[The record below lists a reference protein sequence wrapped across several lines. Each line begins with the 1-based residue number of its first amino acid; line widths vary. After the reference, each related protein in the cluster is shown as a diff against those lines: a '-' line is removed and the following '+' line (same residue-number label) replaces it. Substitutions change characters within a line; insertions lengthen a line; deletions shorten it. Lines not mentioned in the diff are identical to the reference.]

1 MCIYQGRGT
10 LYYYVMNIIHNK
22 DIGTKQKALAINLD
36 PKIYGSFA
44 EIGAGQEVAANF
56 FKAGASSGTIAKTMS
71 AYDMTFSD
79 AIYGV
84 QQVKRY
90 VSEHRLI
97 SMLDHEYG
105 LLIERLAEQRGNNT
119 TFFAFSDTMSAL
131 NYTKTNE
138 GHGWMGVRFQ
148 LEPNGQFNDV
158 VLHVKLLDN
167 DTILQQQAVGILGV
181 NLMYACFYYNEIPPV
196 FLLSLIDNLTK
207 DRIQIDM
214 IRFEGPCFTRVDN
227 RLMSLHL
234 VKYGFSDAA
243 VFGPDGKNQ
252 QPSEVLYKKHIVVIR
267 GRFRP
272 IINVHL
278 DMLSNGVKQ
287 FMQEPD
293 VDKDNVMVITEL
305 TLQSLKER
313 DADENADID
322 EKDFLDRVDIL
333 CSLGQTVLISNFH
346 EYYKLVA
353 YLSKI
358 TKLKLGVVLGYPNL
372 EYIFSEEHYK
382 DLPGGILESFATL
395 FSRKVKLFVYP
406 TLRDGVIWNCLRFYP
421 PPHLIDLYRYLITN
435 DKIEDI
441 RHYNESNLHVQTD
454 IVLQLIKQ
462 GVEGWE
468 QYVPAEV
475 AAMIKDRHL
484 FGYTTETKVD
494 THIIEKIDE
503 AAVKP
508 PKVV

>member
-1 MCIYQGRGT
+1 
-10 LYYYVMNIIHNK
+10 MNAIHNK

-36 PKIYGSFA
+36 LQIYGSFA
-44 EIGAGQEVAANF
+44 EIGAGQDVAANF

-84 QQVKRY
+84 QQVRRY
-90 VSEHRLI
+90 VSEQRLI

-105 LLIERLAEQRGNNT
+105 LLIERLAAQRGNTT
-119 TFFAFSDTMSAL
+119 TFFAFADTMSAL
-131 NYTKTNE
+131 NYQKTND

-148 LEPNGQFNDV
+148 LEPGGMFNDV

-167 DTILQQQAVGILGV
+167 DNNLQQQAVGILGV
-181 NLMYACFYYNEIPPV
+181 NLMYACFYYYHIPPV
-196 FLLSLIDNLTK
+196 FLLSLMDGLSN

-214 IRFEGPCFTRVDN
+214 IRFEGPGFSKVDN

-243 VFGPDGKNQ
+243 VFGPDGKNL
-252 QPSEVLYKKHIVVIR
+252 QPSEVLHKKHIVVIR

-278 DMLSNGVKQ
+278 DMLRTGVKQ
-287 FMQEPD
+287 FMQESD
-293 VDKDNVMVITEL
+293 VDKTNVVVITEL

-313 DADENADID
+313 NADETAEID

-358 TKLKLGVVLGYPNL
+358 TKLKMGVVLGYPNL

-395 FSRKVKLFVYP
+395 FSRKVKLFIYP
-406 TLRDGVIWNCLRFYP
+406 TLRDGVIYNCLKFYP
-421 PPHLIDLYRYLITN
+421 PSHLIDLYRYLIAN
-435 DKIEDI
+435 NKIEDI
-441 RHYNESNLHVQTD
+441 RHYNENNLHVQTD

-462 GVEGWE
+462 GAKGWE
-468 QYVPAEV
+468 EYVPPEV
-475 AAMIKDRHL
+475 AAMIKDRCL
-484 FGYTTETKVD
+484 FGFPCEINPAKEDKTSSANIPGKV
-494 THIIEKIDE
+494 
-503 AAVKP
+503 
-508 PKVV
+508 

>member
-1 MCIYQGRGT
+1 MD
-10 LYYYVMNIIHNK
+10 VIHNK

-36 PKIYGSFA
+36 PQIYGSFA
-44 EIGAGQEVAANF
+44 EIGAGQDVAANF

-84 QQVKRY
+84 QQVRRY
-90 VSEHRLI
+90 VSENRLI
-97 SMLDHEYG
+97 SMLEHEYG
-105 LLIERLAEQRGNNT
+105 LLIERLAVQRGHTT
-119 TFFAFSDTMSAL
+119 TFFAFSDTVSAL
-131 NYTKTNE
+131 NYHKTNE

-148 LEPNGQFNDV
+148 LEPNGPFNDV

-167 DTILQQQAVGILGV
+167 DNNLQQKVVGILGV
-181 NLMYACFYYNEIPPV
+181 NLIYACFYYHEKPPL
-196 FLLSLIDNLTK
+196 FLLSLMDNLST
-207 DRIQIDM
+207 DRLQIDM
-214 IRFEGPCFTRVDN
+214 IRFEGPNFSKVDN

-243 VFGPDGKNQ
+243 VFGPDGKNL

-272 IINVHL
+272 LINVHM
-278 DMLSNGVKQ
+278 DMLNTGVKQ
-287 FMQEPD
+287 FLQEPD
-293 VDKDNVMVITEL
+293 VDRNNVIVISEL
-305 TLQSLKER
+305 TLQSLQER
-313 DADENADID
+313 DADPAAEID

-333 CSLGQTVLISNFH
+333 CSLGQTVMISNFH

-358 TKLKLGVVLGYPNL
+358 TKLKMGVVLGYPNL

-395 FSRKVKLFVYP
+395 FSRKVKLFIYP

-435 DKIEDI
+435 NKIEDI
-441 RHYNESNLHVQTD
+441 HHYSENNLNVQTD
-454 IVLQLIKQ
+454 KVLQLIKQ
-462 GVEGWE
+462 GAAGWE
-468 QYVPAEV
+468 EYVPPAV
-475 AAMIKDRHL
+475 ATMIKERSL
-484 FGYTTETKVD
+484 FGFNGEIRPADQIPAKGDKAPTGNR
-494 THIIEKIDE
+494 
-503 AAVKP
+503 
-508 PKVV
+508 

>member
-1 MCIYQGRGT
+1 MS
-10 LYYYVMNIIHNK
+10 IHNK
-22 DIGTKQKALAINLD
+22 DIGTKQKALAINLN

-44 EIGAGQEVAANF
+44 EIGAGQDVAANF
-56 FKAGASSGTIAKTMS
+56 FKAGAAAGTVAKTMS

-84 QQVKRY
+84 QKVKRY
-90 VSEHRLI
+90 VSETRLI

-105 LLIERLAEQRGNNT
+105 LLKERLAEQRGSST
-119 TFFAFSDTMSAL
+119 TFFAFSGTFSAL
-131 NYTKTNE
+131 NYYKTNE

-148 LEPNGQFNDV
+148 MEPNGEYHDV
-158 VLHVKLLDN
+158 VIHVKLLDN
-167 DTILQQQAVGILGV
+167 DNNLQQQAVGILGV
-181 NLMYACFYYNEIPPV
+181 NLIYACFYYNDTPPV
-196 FLLSLIDNLTK
+196 FLQSLMDNLSK

-214 IRFEGPCFTRVDN
+214 IRFEGPGFTKVDN

-272 IINVHL
+272 LINVHL
-278 DMLSNGVKQ
+278 DMLNQGVKQ
-287 FMQEPD
+287 FVQEPD
-293 VDKDNVMVITEL
+293 VDKKNVMVITEL
-305 TLQSLKER
+305 TLQALKER
-313 DADENADID
+313 DADPTAEID

-358 TKLKLGVVLGYPNL
+358 TSLKMGVVLGYPNL
-372 EYIFSEEHYK
+372 EYIFSEEHYRE
-382 DLPGGILESFATL
+382 LPGGILESFATL

-406 TLRDGVIWNCLRFYP
+406 TLRNGVIWNCLKFTP
-421 PPHLIDLYRYLITN
+421 PPHLIDLFRYLIAN
-435 DKIEDI
+435 NKIEDI
-441 RHYNESNLHVQTD
+441 RHYNENNLNVETD
-454 IVLQLIKQ
+454 KVLKFIKQ
-462 GVEGWE
+462 GTTGWE
-468 QYVPAEV
+468 EYVPNEV
-475 AAMIKDRHL
+475 ADIIKAKAL
-484 FGYTTETKVD
+484 FGYSSEPVV
-494 THIIEKIDE
+494 IDE
-503 AAVKP
+503 TIAPAGDLAETSSDSL
-508 PKVV
+508 

>member
-1 MCIYQGRGT
+1 MDS
-10 LYYYVMNIIHNK
+10 IIHNK
-22 DIGTKQKALAINLD
+22 DIGTKQKALAINLND
-36 PKIYGSFA
+36 KIYGSFA
-44 EIGAGQEVAANF
+44 EIGAGQDVAANF

-79 AIYGV
+79 AIYGA
-84 QQVKRY
+84 QQVRRY
-90 VSEHRLI
+90 VSESRLI
-97 SMLDHEYG
+97 SMLNHEYG
-105 LLIERLAEQRGNNT
+105 LLIERLAKQRGDQT
-119 TFFAFSDTMSAL
+119 TFFAFSDTIAAL
-131 NYTKTNE
+131 NYNKTNE

-148 LEPNGQFNDV
+148 LTPNGAFNDV

-167 DTILQQQAVGILGV
+167 DNNLQQQAAGILGV
-181 NLMYACFYYNEIPPV
+181 NLIYACFYYNAVPPV
-196 FLLSLIDNLTK
+196 FLLSLMDNLSR

-214 IRFEGPCFTRVDN
+214 IRFEGPDFDRVDN

-243 VFGPDGKNQ
+243 LFGPDGNNQ
-252 QPSEVLYKKHIVVIR
+252 QPSEALYKKHTVVVR

-272 IINVHL
+272 LINVHM
-278 DMLSNGVKQ
+278 DMLNTGVKQ
-287 FMQEPD
+287 FLQEPD
-293 VDKDNVMVITEL
+293 VDPKNVTVITEL

-313 DADENADID
+313 DADLNADID

-395 FSRKVKLFVYP
+395 FSRKVKLFIYP
-406 TLRDGVIWNCLRFYP
+406 TLRDGNILNCLKFFP
-421 PPHLIDLYRYLITN
+421 PPHLIDLFRYLLAN
-435 DKIEDI
+435 NKIEDI
-441 RHYNESNLHVQTD
+441 RHYNENNLNVDTD
-454 IVLQLIKQ
+454 NVLQLIKK
-462 GVEGWE
+462 GASGWE
-468 QYVPAEV
+468 DYVPAEV
-475 AAMIKDRHL
+475 ATMIKERCL
-484 FGYTTETKVD
+484 FGFACEPQFR
-494 THIIEKIDE
+494 EKMKKTSDPE
-503 AAVKP
+503 KELDKA
-508 PKVV
+508 

>member
-1 MCIYQGRGT
+1 
-10 LYYYVMNIIHNK
+10 MNSIHNK

-44 EIGAGQEVAANF
+44 EIGAGQDVAANF

-90 VSEHRLI
+90 VSEQRLI

-105 LLIERLAEQRGNNT
+105 LLIERLAAQRGDKT

-131 NYTKTNE
+131 NYQKTNDA
-138 GHGWMGVRFQ
+138 HGWMGVRFQ
-148 LEPNGQFNDV
+148 REPNGEYNDV
-158 VLHVKLLDN
+158 ILHVKLLDN
-167 DTILQQQAVGILGV
+167 DNNLQQQAVGILGV
-181 NLMYACFYYNEIPPV
+181 NLMYACFYYNEMPPV
-196 FLLSLIDNLTK
+196 FLLSLMDNLSR

-214 IRFEGPCFTRVDN
+214 IRFEGPNFSKVDN

-243 VFGPDGKNQ
+243 VFGPDGKNL
-252 QPSEVLYKKHIVVIR
+252 QPSEVLHKKHIVVIR

-278 DMLSNGVKQ
+278 DMLNTGVKQ

-293 VDKDNVMVITEL
+293 VDAKNVVVITEL

-313 DADENADID
+313 NADETAEID

-333 CSLGQTVLISNFH
+333 CSLGQTVLISDFH

-358 TKLKLGVVLGYPNL
+358 TILKLGVVLGYPNL
-372 EYIFSEEHYK
+372 EYIFTEDHYK
-382 DLPGGILESFATL
+382 DLPGGILESFAAL
-395 FSRKVKLFVYP
+395 FSRKVKLFIYP
-406 TLRDGVIWNCLRFYP
+406 TLRDGTIWNCLRFYP
-421 PPHLIDLYRYLITN
+421 PSHLIDLYRYLIAN
-435 DKIEDI
+435 NKIEDI
-441 RHYNESNLHVQTD
+441 RHYNESNLSIETD
-454 IVLQLIKQ
+454 NVLGMIKQ
-462 GVEGWE
+462 GAGVWE
-468 QYVPAEV
+468 QYVPTEV
-475 AAMIKDRHL
+475 AAMIKDRCL
-484 FGYTTETKVD
+484 FGYACDVEPAKQ
-494 THIIEKIDE
+494 K
-503 AAVKP
+503 
-508 PKVV
+508 

>member
-1 MCIYQGRGT
+1 MSA
-10 LYYYVMNIIHNK
+10 IHNK

-36 PKIYGSFA
+36 DEIYGSFA
-44 EIGAGQEVAANF
+44 EIGAGQDVAANF

-79 AIYGV
+79 AIYGA
-84 QQVKRY
+84 QQVRRY
-90 VSEHRLI
+90 VSENRLI

-105 LLIERLAEQRGNNT
+105 LLIERLAEQRGNTT
-119 TFFAFSDTMSAL
+119 TFFAFSDTVSAL
-131 NYTKTNE
+131 NYHKTND

-148 LEPNGQFNDV
+148 LEPNGAFNDV
-158 VLHVKLLDN
+158 VIHVKLFDN
-167 DTILQQQAVGILGV
+167 DNNLQQQAVGILGV
-181 NLMYACFYYNEIPPV
+181 NLIYACFYYHEHPPL
-196 FLLSLIDNLTK
+196 FLLSLMDNLAK

-214 IRFEGPCFTRVDN
+214 IRFEGPDFSKVDN

-234 VKYGFSDAA
+234 VKYGFTDAA
-243 VFGPDGKNQ
+243 VFGPDGKNM

-278 DMLSNGVKQ
+278 DMLNTGVKQ
-287 FMQEPD
+287 FLEEPD
-293 VDKDNVMVITEL
+293 VDKENVVVITEL

-313 DADENADID
+313 DADQTAEID

-358 TKLKLGVVLGYPNL
+358 TKLKMAVVLGYPNL
-372 EYIFSEEHYK
+372 EYIFSEEHYH

-395 FSRKVKLFVYP
+395 FSRKVKLFIYP
-406 TLRDGVIWNCLRFYP
+406 TLRDGVIWNCLRFNP

-435 DKIEDI
+435 NKIEDI
-441 RHYNESNLHVQTD
+441 LHYNENNLHMQTD
-454 IVLQLIKQ
+454 TVLQLIKQ
-462 GVEGWE
+462 GAEGWE
-468 QYVPAEV
+468 QYVPPEV
-475 AAMIKDRHL
+475 ATMIKDRCL
-484 FGYTTETKVD
+484 FGFHCEIK
-494 THIIEKIDE
+494 
-503 AAVKP
+503 
-508 PKVV
+508 

>member
-1 MCIYQGRGT
+1 
-10 LYYYVMNIIHNK
+10 MNAVHNK

-36 PKIYGSFA
+36 PQIYGSFA
-44 EIGAGQEVAANF
+44 EIGAGQDVAANF

-84 QQVKRY
+84 QQIRRY
-90 VSEHRLI
+90 VSENRLI
-97 SMLDHEYG
+97 SMLEHEYG
-105 LLIERLAEQRGNNT
+105 LLIERLAAQRGGTT

-131 NYTKTNE
+131 NYHKTNE

-148 LEPNGQFNDV
+148 LEPNGMYNDV

-167 DTILQQQAVGILGV
+167 DNNLQQQAVGKLGV
-181 NLMYACFYYNEIPPV
+181 NLMYACFYYNEVPPV
-196 FLLSLIDNLTK
+196 FLLSLMDNLSK

-214 IRFEGPCFTRVDN
+214 IRFEGPNFTKVDN

-243 VFGPDGKNQ
+243 VFGPDGKNL
-252 QPSEVLYKKHIVVIR
+252 QPSEVLHKKHIVVIR

-278 DMLSNGVKQ
+278 DMLNNGVKQ
-287 FMQEPD
+287 FLQEPD
-293 VDKDNVMVITEL
+293 VDKGNVVVISEL

-313 DADENADID
+313 NADQSAEID

-358 TKLKLGVVLGYPNL
+358 TPLKMGVVLGYPNL
-372 EYIFSEEHYK
+372 EYIFSEVHYQ

-395 FSRKVKLFVYP
+395 FSRKVKLFIYP
-406 TLRDGVIWNCLRFYP
+406 TLRDGVIWNCLKFHP
-421 PPHLIDLYRYLITN
+421 PPHLMDLYRYLIAN
-435 DKIEDI
+435 NKIEDI
-441 RHYNESNLHVQTD
+441 RHYNENNLHVQTD

-462 GVEGWE
+462 GAEGWE
-468 QYVPAEV
+468 QFVPPEV
-475 AAMIKDRHL
+475 AAMIKERCL
-484 FGYTTETKVD
+484 FGYVCEVEPGKEDMAATGEHTG
-494 THIIEKIDE
+494 THE
-503 AAVKP
+503 
-508 PKVV
+508 

>member
-1 MCIYQGRGT
+1 MIG
-10 LYYYVMNIIHNK
+10 IHNK
-22 DIGTKQKALAINLD
+22 EIGTKQKALALNLN
-36 PKIYGSFA
+36 PQVYGSFA
-44 EIGAGQEVAANF
+44 EIGAGQDVAANF
-56 FKAGASSGTIAKTMS
+56 FKAGGSSGTVAKTMS

-84 QQVKRY
+84 QATRRY
-90 VSEHRLI
+90 VSEQRLI
-97 SMLDHEYG
+97 SMLNHEYG
-105 LLIERLAEQRGNNT
+105 LLKERLAAQRGDTT
-119 TFFAFSDTMSAL
+119 TFFAFSDTVSAL
-131 NYTKTNE
+131 NYHKTNE

-148 LEPNGQFNDV
+148 LTPNGEFNDV
-158 VLHVKLLDN
+158 VLHVKLMDN
-167 DTILQQQAVGILGV
+167 DNNLQQQAVGILGV
-181 NLMYACFYYNEIPPV
+181 NLIYACFYYYENPPV
-196 FLLSLIDNLTK
+196 FLLSLMDDLSK
-207 DRIQIDM
+207 DHIQIDM
-214 IRFEGPCFTRVDN
+214 IRFEGPDFKKVDN

-243 VFGPDGKNQ
+243 VFGPDGKNL

-278 DMLSNGVKQ
+278 DMLNTGVKQ

-293 VDKDNVMVITEL
+293 VDAQNVMVITEL

-313 DADENADID
+313 NADETAEID

-372 EYIFSEEHYK
+372 EYIFSEEHYA

-395 FSRKVKLFVYP
+395 FSRKVKLLIYP
-406 TLRDGVIWNCLRFYP
+406 TLRDGIIWNCLRFHP
-421 PPHLIDLYRYLITN
+421 PAHLIDLYRYLIAN

-475 AAMIKDRHL
+475 AEMIKDRCL
-484 FGYTTETKVD
+484 FGYSCVPHAAETQVPIAEDQIKSLD
-494 THIIEKIDE
+494 K
-503 AAVKP
+503 A
-508 PKVV
+508 

>member
-1 MCIYQGRGT
+1 MSI
-10 LYYYVMNIIHNK
+10 VHNK

-36 PKIYGSFA
+36 REIYGSFA
-44 EIGAGQEVAANF
+44 EIGAGQDVAANF

-79 AIYGV
+79 AIYGA
-84 QQVKRY
+84 QQGRRY
-90 VSEHRLI
+90 VSEPRLI
-97 SMLDHEYG
+97 SMLEREYG
-105 LLIERLAEQRGNNT
+105 LLIERLAEQRGKTT
-119 TFFAFSDTMSAL
+119 TFFAFSDTISAL
-131 NYTKTNE
+131 NYHKTND

-148 LEPNGQFNDV
+148 LEPDGEFNDV
-158 VLHVKLLDN
+158 VIHVKLMDN
-167 DTILQQQAVGILGV
+167 DNNLQQQAVGILGV
-181 NLMYACFYYNEIPPV
+181 NLIYACFYYHEIPPV
-196 FLLSLIDNLTK
+196 FLLSLMDNLSK

-214 IRFEGPCFTRVDN
+214 IRFEGPGFTKVDN

-234 VKYGFSDAA
+234 VKYGFSDVA
-243 VFGPDGKNQ
+243 VFGPDGKNL
-252 QPSEVLYKKHIVVIR
+252 QPSEALYKKHIVVVR

-278 DMLSNGVKQ
+278 DMLNTGVKQ

-293 VDKDNVMVITEL
+293 VDKSNIVVITEL

-313 DADENADID
+313 NADQTAEID

-372 EYIFSEEHYK
+372 EYIFSEEHYG

-395 FSRKVKLFVYP
+395 FSRKVKLFIYP
-406 TLRDGVIWNCLRFYP
+406 TLRDGVIYNCLRFNL
-421 PPHLIDLYRYLITN
+421 PPHLIDLYRYLIAN

-441 RHYNESNLHVQTD
+441 RHYNENNLHVQTD
-454 IVLQLIKQ
+454 KVLQLIRQ
-462 GVEGWE
+462 GAPGWE
-468 QYVPAEV
+468 EYVPAEV
-475 AAMIKDRHL
+475 AAMIKDRCL
-484 FGYTTETKVD
+484 FGYACQTEPAREELIKKDTTAGGNGQGTAVD
-494 THIIEKIDE
+494 
-503 AAVKP
+503 AA
-508 PKVV
+508 

>member
-1 MCIYQGRGT
+1 
-10 LYYYVMNIIHNK
+10 
-22 DIGTKQKALAINLD
+22 
-36 PKIYGSFA
+36 
-44 EIGAGQEVAANF
+44 
-56 FKAGASSGTIAKTMS
+56 MS

-79 AIYGV
+79 AIYGA
-84 QQVKRY
+84 QQLRRY
-90 VSEHRLI
+90 VSEPRLI

-105 LLIERLAEQRGNNT
+105 LLIERLAAQRGNTT
-119 TFFAFSDTMSAL
+119 TFFAFSGTFSAL
-131 NYTKTNE
+131 NYYKTNE

-148 LEPNGQFNDV
+148 LEPNGVLHDV
-158 VLHVKLLDN
+158 VIHVKLLDN
-167 DTILQQQAVGILGV
+167 DNNLQQQAVGILGV
-181 NLMYACFYYNEIPPV
+181 NLIYACFYYHENPPV
-196 FLLSLIDNLTK
+196 FLISLMDNLSK

-214 IRFEGPCFTRVDN
+214 IRFEGPGFDKVDN

-278 DMLSNGVKQ
+278 DMLSTGVKQ

-293 VDKDNVMVITEL
+293 VDKTNVMVVTEL

-313 DADENADID
+313 NADQTAEID

-358 TKLKLGVVLGYPNL
+358 TKLKLGVVLGFPNL

-395 FSRKVKLFVYP
+395 FSRKVKLFIYP
-406 TLRDGVIWNCLRFYP
+406 TLRDGVIWNCLRFHP
-421 PPHLIDLYRYLITN
+421 PAHLIDLYRYLIAN
-435 DKIEDI
+435 NKIEDI
-441 RHYNESNLHVQTD
+441 SHYNENNLHVQTD
-454 IVLQLIKQ
+454 KVLQLIKQ
-462 GVEGWE
+462 GAAGWE
-468 QYVPAEV
+468 EYVPAEV
-475 AAMIKDRHL
+475 ATMIKDRCL
-484 FGYTTETKVD
+484 FGYSCEVDPAKEDITKTGGDID
-494 THIIEKIDE
+494 TVLDT
-503 AAVKP
+503 A
-508 PKVV
+508 

>member
-1 MCIYQGRGT
+1 
-10 LYYYVMNIIHNK
+10 MNIHNK

-36 PKIYGSFA
+36 PQIYGSFA

-84 QQVKRY
+84 QQVRRY
-90 VSEHRLI
+90 VSESRLF
-97 SMLDHEYG
+97 SMLDHEYS
-105 LLIERLAEQRGNNT
+105 LLIERLSAQRGGTT

-131 NYTKTNE
+131 NYSKTND

-148 LEPNGQFNDV
+148 LEPNAMYNDV

-167 DTILQQQAVGILGV
+167 DNNLQQQAAGILGV
-181 NLMYACFYYNEIPPV
+181 NLLYACFNYNEVPPV
-196 FLLSLIDNLTK
+196 FLLSLMDNLSR

-214 IRFEGPCFTRVDN
+214 VRFEGPGFTKVDN

-243 VFGPDGKNQ
+243 LFGPDGKNM
-252 QPSEVLYKKHIVVIR
+252 QPSEVLYKKHAVVIR

-278 DMLSNGVKQ
+278 DMLNTGVKQ
-287 FMQEPD
+287 FMQEAD
-293 VDKDNVMVITEL
+293 VDKNNVIVVTEL
-305 TLQSLKER
+305 TLQALKER
-313 DADENADID
+313 DAAENGEID

-395 FSRKVKLFVYP
+395 FSRKVKLFIYP
-406 TLRDGVIWNCLRFYP
+406 TLRDGVIMNCLRFYP
-421 PPHLIDLYRYLITN
+421 PPHLIDLYRYLIAN
-435 DKIEDI
+435 NKIEDI
-441 RHYNESNLHVQTD
+441 RNYNENNLHVQTD

-468 QYVPAEV
+468 QYVPPEV
-475 AAMIKDRHL
+475 ATMIKDRCL
-484 FGYTTETKVD
+484 FGYACAVD
-494 THIIEKIDE
+494 QHKEENHTAE
-503 AAVKP
+503 
-508 PKVV
+508 

>member
-1 MCIYQGRGT
+1 
-10 LYYYVMNIIHNK
+10 MNIVHNTN
-22 DIGTKQKALAINLD
+22 IGTKQKALAINLD
-36 PKIYGSFA
+36 PAIYGSFA
-44 EIGAGQEVAANF
+44 EIGAGQDVAANF

-84 QQVKRY
+84 QQVRRY
-90 VSEHRLI
+90 VSEQRLL

-105 LLIERLAEQRGNNT
+105 LLIERLAVQRGDTT
-119 TFFAFSDTMSAL
+119 TFFAFSDTVSAL
-131 NYTKTNE
+131 NYHKTNE

-148 LEPNGQFNDV
+148 LEPHGVYNDV
-158 VLHVKLLDN
+158 VIHVKLLDN
-167 DTILQQQAVGILGV
+167 DNNLQQQAVGILGV
-181 NLMYACFYYNEIPPV
+181 NLMYACFNYHENPSV
-196 FLLSLIDNLTK
+196 FLLSLMDDLSK

-214 IRFEGPCFTRVDN
+214 ISFEGPNFAKVDN

-243 VFGPDGKNQ
+243 VFGPDGKAL
-252 QPSEVLYKKHIVVIR
+252 QPTEALYKKHAVVIR

-278 DMLSNGVKQ
+278 DMLNNGVKQ
-287 FMQEPD
+287 FLQEPD
-293 VDKDNVMVITEL
+293 VDKTNVIVVTEL

-313 DADENADID
+313 NALETDEID

-358 TKLKLGVVLGYPNL
+358 SKLKLGVVLGYPNL
-372 EYIFSEEHYK
+372 EYIFSEEHYQE
-382 DLPGGILESFATL
+382 LPGGILESFATL
-395 FSRKVKLFVYP
+395 FSRKVKLFIYP
-406 TLRDGVIWNCLRFYP
+406 TLRDGMIYNCLRFYP
-421 PPHLIDLYRYLITN
+421 PSHLIDLYRYLIAN
-435 DKIEDI
+435 NKIEDI
-441 RHYNESNLHVQTD
+441 RHYNDNNLHVETD
-454 IVLQLIKQ
+454 KVLQLIKQ
-462 GVEGWE
+462 GADGWE

-475 AAMIKDRHL
+475 ASMIKDRSL
-484 FGYTTETKVD
+484 FGYHSHVNDTAMGAVTLTDETG
-494 THIIEKIDE
+494 TLLAEAQEK
-503 AAVKP
+503 K
-508 PKVV
+508 